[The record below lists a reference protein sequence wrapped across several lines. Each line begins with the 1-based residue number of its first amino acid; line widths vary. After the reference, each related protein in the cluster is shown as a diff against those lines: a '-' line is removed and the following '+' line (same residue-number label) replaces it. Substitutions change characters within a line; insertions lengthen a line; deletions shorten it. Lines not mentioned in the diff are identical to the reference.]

1 MTSDHLVNSVALVV
15 VHGMGHQRSSET
27 LLEWAEPLIQ
37 RIEWR
42 LGAGQGVRFSD
53 VRLGDDQP
61 GRVSISA
68 QYLDESGS
76 SRILDLTITEARWS
90 DSFLAMKRG
99 EIFSW
104 GLGFLWRT
112 VGRLGVHFSRNMGLL
127 ISEAMPRGA
136 VSGIGWR
143 ILWLLRWAWT
153 LVVAA
158 LVAVL
163 VIALWWVLAI
173 GSLVLSVVLVV
184 IGPLLFLPGLGRLL
198 QGMVD
203 TVVDFVGDVAVWTRR
218 PVRAAAMRQA
228 VENALV
234 AARES
239 LPDDDTAETRLIV
252 VAHSEGAAIT
262 ADLLFNQPDG
272 IHPPNVDALFT
283 VGAAITLLGEA
294 QWVKGATRPGAI
306 AAAGIGKSPALV
318 NPVQGWSAA
327 TQQVRWLNFWG
338 IWDPFAAGPISTD
351 AASRRQRWQESFG
364 FSRGGAVPTAE
375 GPEEHPLHNTAL
387 PLTDHQ
393 SYAQN
398 IVQVIDPL
406 ARLVLDASTVT
417 GPPPAALTT
426 TLTRKAAMATGE
438 ELRTQ
443 LHVEGVRALGLN
455 RVLVLVGAVLVVVGP
470 GITAS
475 VAQALLDALR
485 GLVGQEA
492 DEGWLGWMLGV
503 DGVSR
508 YVVAVAF
515 AAIGLWLNE
524 LLWRRYGAMVAWRR
538 SSALAA
544 ERADGEPPL
553 KQESVWWAGT
563 VLRGVLLGYAVAAL
577 GGAGVDPGWLLVC
590 GFGAAVL
597 FFAPWLGRIPRVAPA
612 RPPYLS

>member
-1 MTSDHLVNSVALVV
+1 MTSDDRAVNSVALVV
-15 VHGMGHQRSSET
+15 VHGMGHQKSSET
-27 LLEWAEPLIQ
+27 LLEWAEPLVR

-42 LGAGQGVRFSD
+42 LGVGQGVRFSD
-53 VRLGDDQP
+53 VVLGDDQP

-68 QYLDESGS
+68 QYLDESGRR
-76 SRILDLTITEARWS
+76 RILDLTVTEARWS

-112 VGRLGVHFSRNMGLL
+112 VGRLGGHFSRNMALL
-127 ISEAMPRGA
+127 VSEALPRGR
-136 VSGIGWR
+136 VVGVGWR
-143 ILWLLRWAWT
+143 ILWLVRWIWT
-153 LVVAA
+153 LIVGA

-163 VIALWWVLAI
+163 VAALWWFLFVA
-173 GSLVLSVVLVV
+173 SLVLSVALLV

-203 TVVDFVGDVAVWTRR
+203 AVVDFVGDVAVWTRR

-228 VENALV
+228 VEDSLI
-234 AARES
+234 AAREG
-239 LPDDDTAETRLIV
+239 LPDPATAETRLIV

-272 IHPPNVDALFT
+272 IQPPRVDALLT

-294 QWVKGATRPGAI
+294 QWVKGATRPGAV
-306 AAAGIGKSPALV
+306 AAAGIGKTPVLI
-318 NPVQGWSAA
+318 NPVQGWSLAA
-327 TQQVRWLNFWG
+327 QQIRWLNFWG

-351 AASRRQRWQESFG
+351 GAARRERWYESFG
-364 FSRGGAVPTAE
+364 LEPRGTPTAK

-406 ARLVLDASTVT
+406 ARLVLDSSTAT
-417 GPPPAALTT
+417 GPPSPAQTGAI
-426 TLTRKAAMATGE
+426 TRDAAKATGE
-438 ELRTQ
+438 LLRTQ

-455 RVLVLVGAVLVVVGP
+455 RVLVLFSAALVALGP
-470 GITAS
+470 GITAGFAQS
-475 VAQALLDALR
+475 VLDSLR
-485 GLVGQEA
+485 GLLGQVGEG
-492 DEGWLGWMLGV
+492 GWLGWLLGA
-503 DGVSR
+503 DGVNK

-538 SSALAA
+538 SSALAT
-544 ERADGEPPL
+544 ERNDGEPPL
-553 KQESVWWAGT
+553 KAESVWWAGT
-563 VLRGVLLGYAVAAL
+563 VLRGVFLGSAISALTAAGL
-577 GGAGVDPGWLLVC
+577 QPGWLIVC
-590 GFGAAVL
+590 GVAAAIL

-612 RPPYLS
+612 RPPYV